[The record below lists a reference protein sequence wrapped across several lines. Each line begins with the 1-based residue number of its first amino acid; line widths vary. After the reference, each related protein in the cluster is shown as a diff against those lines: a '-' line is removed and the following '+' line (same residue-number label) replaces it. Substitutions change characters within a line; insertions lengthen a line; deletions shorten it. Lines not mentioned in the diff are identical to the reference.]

1 MATDTLT
8 IPYVRQGTDIHLAL
22 WLRSESEYAY
32 WSGVTVRRVW
42 MWSCEQ
48 KAFAGRCEIVGIS
61 SDETTLEVKWP
72 HDKQMYVGL
81 HSVVVEL
88 VMNGDV
94 QTYDQKAVNMVRSTE
109 DVEGDETIDVEA
121 IPVGIV
127 IAAITSGGSIP
138 GPAGVKLYDG
148 PGQNNDGAMTQKA
161 TTDAIDESRE
171 GITEEVDT
179 ALAAKQDV
187 IPDLATI
194 RSGAAAGATAVQ
206 PSALDTKQDTISDL
220 ATIRSGAA
228 AGATAYKKPNTGIPQ
243 SDLAAAL
250 VAIIQKAV
258 ANVSSNEDGAVV
270 ITLVNGDTYTIDL
283 NHTHPDKQDL
293 LVSGTNIKTIN
304 NQSILGDGNIDIQG
318 GATITV
324 DSALSGTSE
333 NPVQNKVV
341 KGAIDAKQDTIS
353 DLSAIRSG
361 ASAGSTAYQKPSAG
375 IPASDL
381 SSGVQASL
389 TPSVSASDNGKVLM
403 VVSGAWAKAT
413 PVTVYSGSAAP
424 TSAEGIDGDVYLQ
437 TQ

>member
-48 KAFAGRCEIVGIS
+48 NAFAGRCEIVGIS

-88 VMNGDV
+88 VMNEDV

-109 DVEGDETIDVEA
+109 DVEGDETIEVEA

-138 GPAGVKLYDG
+138 GPSGVKLYDG
-148 PGQNNDGAMTQKA
+148 PGQNTDGAMTQKA

-171 GITEEVDT
+171 DIIEDVDT
-179 ALAAKQDV
+179 ALDA
-187 IPDLATI
+187 
-194 RSGAAAGATAVQ
+194 
-206 PSALDTKQDTISDL
+206 KQDTISDL

-228 AGATAYKKPNTGIPQ
+228 AGATAYQKPNTGIPQ

-341 KGAIDAKQDTIS
+341 NGAIDAKQDTIF